1 MGEDMASNWLDF
13 FNGEHSIYVN
23 ARHKML
29 HDRRVAQDVAA
40 LVEAPGAVVLDFGCG
55 EATEAAVVAARCSR
69 LYLSDA
75 APAVLGRVEQ
85 RFAGHPVIRAVTPA
99 EVEALPAGSLDL
111 VVVNSLL
118 QYLPRADLVRWLSI
132 WHDRLRPGGRL
143 VLGDVIPP
151 DVSPLTDAA
160 ALLRF
165 GLEGGF
171 LTAAVAGLVRTAL
184 SDYRTLRARLGL
196 TTYEE
201 GDILALVETAGFTAS
216 RRHPNIGHNQ
226 ARMTI
231 VGEKRAEEGG

>member
-1 MGEDMASNWLDF
+1 MASNWLEF
-13 FNGEHSIYVN
+13 FDGEHALYVN
-23 ARHKML
+23 ARHKAL
-29 HDRRVAQDVAA
+29 HDRMIAGDVAA
-40 LVEAPGAVVLDFGCG
+40 LVTAPGSIVLDFGCG
-55 EATEAAVVAARCSR
+55 EATEAETVARRCGT

-75 APAVLGRVEQ
+75 APAVLGRVSH
-85 RFAGHPVIRAVTPA
+85 RYAGHPVIRTLTPA
-99 EVEALPAGSLDL
+99 AVEALPSDSLDL

-118 QYLPRADLVRWLSI
+118 QYLPRTELVRWLAI

-151 DVSPLTDAA
+151 DVSPLADAA

-171 LTAAVAGLVRTAL
+171 LTAALGGLVRTAL

-201 GDILALVETAGFTAS
+201 GDILGLVEAAGLRAE
-216 RRHPNIGHNQ
+216 RRRPNIGHNQ

-231 VGEKRAEEGG
+231 VGMKDA

>member
-1 MGEDMASNWLDF
+1 MASNWLEF
-13 FNGEHSIYVN
+13 FDGEHALYVN
-23 ARHKML
+23 ARHKTL
-29 HDRRVAQDVAA
+29 HDRLIAGDVAA
-40 LVEAPGAVVLDFGCG
+40 LVGAPGSVVLDFGCG
-55 EATEAAVVAARCSR
+55 EATEAETVARRCGT

-75 APAVLGRVEQ
+75 ATAVLGRVAQ
-85 RFAGHPVIRAVTPA
+85 RYAGHPVIRTLTPA
-99 EVEALPAGSLDL
+99 EVEALPPDSLDL

-118 QYLPRADLVRWLSI
+118 QYLPRAELVRWLAV

-151 DVSPLTDAA
+151 DVSPLADAA

-165 GLEGGF
+165 GFEGGF
-171 LTAAVAGLVRTAL
+171 LTAALGGLVRTAL

-201 GDILALVETAGFTAS
+201 GDILGLVEAAGLRAE
-216 RRHPNIGHNQ
+216 RRRPNIGHNQ

-231 VGEKRAEEGG
+231 VGTKEA